1 MGARGRGGA
10 AAARGGRGTKEK
22 GEGASFAKVLE
33 RVRVH
38 HPPTAGAFENETFGF
53 ARYGAFCRWRSEAKE
68 RHDSLPSR
76 EEGRRGL
83 QEGDA
88 HSEAAKE
95 NRPQAAHARPRLTRT
110 SRAVFFNQTRIK
122 KNKV

>member
-38 HPPTAGAFENETFGF
+38 HPPTAGAFESETFGF
-53 ARYGAFCRWRSEAKE
+53 ARYGAFGRWRSEAKE

-95 NRPQAAHARPRLTRT
+95 NRPQAAHARPRLTE
-110 SRAVFFNQTRIK
+110 RAELFFFNFNQHEK
-122 KNKV
+122 KK